1 MNSISATALAV
12 PAVLFVTGLEYAY
25 ARSIRKSH
33 VFHFDNSIAN
43 LSIGIAERLL
53 YLFMAA
59 GFYKLFSY
67 LYAHYA
73 LFHVPAN
80 WYTWILLLLVTDL
93 VWYWYHRLGHEVN
106 IFWAAHVVHHQS
118 EDFNYTVSA
127 RITALQAVMRYVF
140 WSILPVLGFNADMV
154 MSILLVHGAYSF
166 FTHTQMIPKLGVLE
180 KIFITPSH
188 HRVHHAANEQ
198 YLDKNYGD
206 IFVFWDKLF
215 GTFKEEKEKPVYG
228 LTHPLKSYSFLWQH
242 FHFYLELWTA
252 VRRQSSVKVK
262 LRLLLSKPETID
274 AAIRPVLERKFL
286 RQSKTNKGR
295 HYRRYLNI
303 QLGASLA
310 ILCLFAGYF
319 GHFDAWEKLLVTIT
333 MLLTLVN
340 CGAILEKRRWV
351 HYLEVSRI
359 VVLTGYGCYV
369 VKDPDLFALAM
380 VSITTI
386 LISLPVKSWY
396 YRLVFR

>member
-1 MNSISATALAV
+1 MNSINATAVAV
-12 PAVLFVTGLEYAY
+12 PAVLLFTGIEYAY

-33 VFHFDNSIAN
+33 VFDNSVAN

-59 GFYKLFSY
+59 GFYQLFRH

-73 LFHVPAN
+73 LLHIPAT
-80 WYTWILLLLVTDL
+80 WYTWLLLLLATDF
-93 VWYWYHRLGHEVN
+93 VWYWYHRVGHEVN

-127 RITALQAVMRYVF
+127 RITALQAVMRYAF
-140 WSILPVLGFNADMV
+140 WSILPILGFNADMV

-166 FTHTQMIPKLGVLE
+166 LTHTQMVPKLGVLE

-215 GTFKEEKEKPVYG
+215 GTFATEKEKPVYG

-242 FHFYLELWTA
+242 FHFYLELWAA
-252 VRRQSSVKVK
+252 VRRQKGFGRKVK
-262 LRLLLSKPETID
+262 LLFSRPAAID
-274 AAIRPVLERKFL
+274 ASIRPALERKFL
-286 RQSKTNKGR
+286 RRSKTNTGK
-295 HYRRYLNI
+295 HYRRYLNV
-303 QLGASLA
+303 QLGASLLA
-310 ILCLFAGYF
+310 LCLFAGYF
-319 GHFDAWEKLLVTIT
+319 ERFDAWEKLFIT
-333 MLLTLVN
+333 VAILLTLIN
-340 CGAILEKRRWV
+340 CGAILEKRRWI
-351 HYLEVSRI
+351 HYLELSRI
-359 VVLTGYGCYV
+359 VVISALVSYAMH
-369 VKDPDLFALAM
+369 DADLFVLLLSSMA
-380 VSITTI
+380 I
-386 LISLPVKSWY
+386 LFISLPVKSWY
-396 YRLVFR
+396 YKVVFR